1 LNIVETHGNIDSR
14 ASASRR
20 SAVFPIAEH
29 QTTASDGQ
37 KTQKGAAAVEFAFA
51 LLALFFFFA
60 VYMQFIQIFLLHE
73 QLVFAGFTASRTH
86 AVRGEI
92 PARQAAN
99 AIDADAR
106 IRIDGNE
113 VLLLRNIPIPAA
125 LSDIF
130 AEGNGVLPVT
140 HRSPFFD
147 EIDLTDRLKGD
158 N

>member
-1 LNIVETHGNIDSR
+1 MEIHGNIDSR

-20 SAVFPIAEH
+20 FAVYPIAEP
-29 QTTASDGQ
+29 QTAAPDGR

-92 PARQAAN
+92 PARQSAN
-99 AIDADAR
+99 AIDAEAR
-106 IRIDGNE
+106 IRIDGNNI
-113 VLLLRNIPIPAA
+113 LLIRNIPIPAA

-130 AEGNGVLPVT
+130 AEGKGVLPIK

-147 EIDLTDRLKGD
+147 EIDLSDRLKGD

>member
-1 LNIVETHGNIDSR
+1 MENKKNPTLNVPTRWRIADFLETAKIPKCLHTKN
-14 ASASRR
+14 
-20 SAVFPIAEH
+20 E
-29 QTTASDGQ
+29 
-37 KTQKGAAAVEFAFA
+37 KGAAAVEFAFA

-60 VYMQFIQIFLLHE
+60 IYMQFVQIFLAHE
-73 QLVFAGFTASRTH
+73 KLVFSGFTASRTH

-92 PARQAAN
+92 PARRAAE

-106 IRIDGNE
+106 LVFDAKTIH
-113 VLLLRNIPIPAA
+113 LRRDIPIPEK

-130 AEGNGVLPVT
+130 SHGRGTFAVT

-147 EIDLTDRLKGD
+147 ELDLKDKLKGD